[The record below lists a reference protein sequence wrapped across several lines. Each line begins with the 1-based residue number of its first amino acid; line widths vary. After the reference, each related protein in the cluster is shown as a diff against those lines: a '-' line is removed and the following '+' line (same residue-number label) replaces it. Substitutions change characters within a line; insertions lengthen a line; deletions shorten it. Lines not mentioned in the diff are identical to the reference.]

1 MPRRQLCFYRAQGTS
16 PTATLARVQGSRC
29 FSDGHV
35 SSQLHPIVQLGISL
49 YLKGKCALRPFLSIL
64 VI

>member
-16 PTATLARVQGSRC
+16 LTAMLAHVQGSRR
-29 FSDGHV
+29 FYDGHV

-49 YLKGKCALRPFLSIL
+49 YL
-64 VI
+64 

>member
-16 PTATLARVQGSRC
+16 STAMLARVQGSRR
-29 FSDGHV
+29 FSDDHV

-49 YLKGKCALRPFLSIL
+49 YL
-64 VI
+64 